1 MTTTAAPATP
11 RPPVLDPA
19 ESTELGRAA
28 RTTAPRASHAEL
40 PARSGPG
47 ALKILAA
54 QDVGRVQDLLPIRY
68 ARMALSPFTFLR
80 GSAAVMTAD
89 LAGGPVSGIDVQLC
103 GDAHLANFGF
113 FASPERRLIFDVNDF
128 DETLPGPWEWD
139 VKRLAAS
146 VEVAGRDRGFRPR
159 ERRAPWR
166 RACAPTGRRCAAT
179 PR

>member
-28 RTTAPRASHAEL
+28 RTTAPRSSHAEL
-40 PARSGPG
+40 PPRSGPG

-89 LAGGPVSGIDVQLC
+89 LAGSPVSGIDVQLC
-103 GDAHLANFGF
+103 GDAHL
-113 FASPERRLIFDVNDF
+113 
-128 DETLPGPWEWD
+128 
-139 VKRLAAS
+139 
-146 VEVAGRDRGFRPR
+146 
-159 ERRAPWR
+159 
-166 RACAPTGRRCAAT
+166 
-179 PR
+179 